1 MNKKYLKYIVSL
13 GKLTPTQY
21 RCLLLLNT
29 KEYTQVELAKEL
41 ECDRANINKSLD
53 LLIDFGLIESVN
65 KDNNNRVKIYYKAV
79 DPKLIAKEIEMSNVE
94 LLEKAIEKFNE
105 ENKQYEYNFKLGAVT
120 KEIDNLEKSQIYKI
134 IQNLTG
140 DYTDVKVYLGKKPYI
155 AEISWITDTPDGDE
169 VDIIMKSLEQYELQY
184 GRKFEEN

>member
-79 DPKLIAKEIEMSNVE
+79 DPKVIVKEVEMSNVE
-94 LLEKAIEKFNE
+94 LLEKAIEKLNE

-134 IQNLTG
+134 IQNITG
-140 DYTDVKVYLGKKPYI
+140 DYTDVKVYLGKKAYI
-155 AEISWITDTPDGDE
+155 VEISWVTGTPDGDE
-169 VDIIMKSLEQYELQY
+169 VDFNMISLNEYENRY